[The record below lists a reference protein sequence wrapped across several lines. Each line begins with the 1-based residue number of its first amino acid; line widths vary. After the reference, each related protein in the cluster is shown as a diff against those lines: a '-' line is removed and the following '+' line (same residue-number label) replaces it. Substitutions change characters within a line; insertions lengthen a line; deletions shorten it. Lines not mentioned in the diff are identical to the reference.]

1 MKTTTLQLLPTTSHG
16 TPSGNY
22 DGSSMSWFSVEQPA
36 ADYYGGFGGLQTVA
50 VFLQEF
56 QGRITI
62 QATLDSTPDTESG
75 WFDVTVLESVAE
87 PLTENRSINIPG
99 NFVWMRVQ
107 VSEFSAGTIS
117 KMTVSY

>member
-1 MKTTTLQLLPTTSHG
+1 
-16 TPSGNY
+16 
-22 DGSSMSWFSVEQPA
+22 MSWVGVEQPA

-50 VFLQEF
+50 VFLQGF

-62 QATLDSTPDTESG
+62 QATLDSTPDPDSG
-75 WFDVTVLESVAE
+75 WFDVTILESVSGA
-87 PLTENRSINIPG
+87 LTENRSINIPG